1 MDLNRLSKGEQILGV
16 SALILFIS
24 SFLGLWGS
32 FEVSTD
38 LPEGT
43 PEGLVETS
51 ADLGS
56 FNLWSGY
63 GLLPKLGMVIAFLLV
78 VLVVMKAAGAMDNMN
93 LPVPVG
99 LIYLGGS
106 VLVVLT
112 MLLAL
117 LAGPEGDN
125 EQTIAFTT
133 YEQQRGLLLFVGII
147 LSLVMAAGAFLH
159 FSGGDTSSATRPGG
173 APPPGPPGT

>member
-1 MDLNRLSKGEQILGV
+1 MDLNRLSKGEQILGI
-16 SALILFIS
+16 SGLILFIS

-32 FEVSTD
+32 VEVSTD
-38 LPEGT
+38 LPEGA
-43 PEGLVETS
+43 PEGIVDAS

-78 VLVVMKAAGAMDNMN
+78 VLVVMKAAGALDNVN

-99 LIYLGGS
+99 LIYLGGA
-106 VLVVLT
+106 VITVLT

-117 LAGPEGDN
+117 VAGPEGEN
-125 EQTIAFTT
+125 ESSIGFSTV
-133 YEQQRGLLLFVGII
+133 ELQRGLLLFVGIV
-147 LSLVMAAGAFLH
+147 LSLAMLAGAFLH
-159 FSGGDTSSATRPGG
+159 FSGGDTSSTTRPGG